1 MITGQNGQSGQGRG
15 EDGKGRRK
23 SIGKLM
29 VSKATQGLPGS
40 RAHAG
45 RVLTQQDS
53 RVQDIWTGTEKA
65 L

>member
-1 MITGQNGQSGQGRG
+1 MDNLAGRG

-23 SIGKLM
+23 FTAKLM
-29 VSKATQGLPGS
+29 VSKATQGFPGS
-40 RAHAG
+40 RSCRG